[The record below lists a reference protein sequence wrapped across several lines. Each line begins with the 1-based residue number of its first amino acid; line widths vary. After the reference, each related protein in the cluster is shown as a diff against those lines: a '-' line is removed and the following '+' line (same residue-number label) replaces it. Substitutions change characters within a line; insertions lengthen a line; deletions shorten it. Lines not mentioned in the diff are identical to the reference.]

1 VSCEQWT
8 ALEAR
13 LEERD
18 EFRELMEEPP
28 GGHNHGRKRGADGGW
43 LPLSEDL
50 QQAYAED
57 LTLEPEP
64 QAYHRPVKPADTIR
78 HGTYSAYKNDRCR
91 CDDCRRANREYVAR
105 RRADNGLR
113 ES

>member
-1 VSCEQWT
+1 MSCEQWT

-64 QAYHRPVKPADTIR
+64 QAYHRPEKPEDTIP
-78 HGTYSAYKNDRCR
+78 HGTATAYRHSRCR
-91 CDDCRRANREYVAR
+91 CDLCRAYKRESMRRWRANTT
-105 RRADNGLR
+105 
-113 ES
+113 

>member
-13 LEERD
+13 LEELD

-57 LTLEPEP
+57 LTLEPETP
-64 QAYHRPVKPADTIR
+64 SATAPTRPTRTI
-78 HGTYSAYKNDRCR
+78 AV
-91 CDDCRRANREYVAR
+91 VATTAGAR
-105 RRADNGLR
+105 IA
-113 ES
+113 ST